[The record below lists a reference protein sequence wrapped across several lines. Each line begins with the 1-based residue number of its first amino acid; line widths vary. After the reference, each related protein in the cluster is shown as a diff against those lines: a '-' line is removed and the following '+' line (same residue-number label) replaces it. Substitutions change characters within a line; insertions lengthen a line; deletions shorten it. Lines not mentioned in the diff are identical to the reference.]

1 MEFLAVADMYLTET
15 ANKADVVLPLVSLA
29 ESNGTVISM
38 DGAVNSVKAA
48 VKPMAETN
56 INTILSVANAM
67 KINFNYADE
76 KEVMREIVETK
87 ALLNRVFNP
96 VLKAVDNAPIY
107 KDRVNT
113 SIAYKNFLNTLEAE
127 GLIK

>member
-38 DGAVNSVKAA
+38 DGAVNAVKAA

-56 INTILSVANAM
+56 INTVLSVANAM

-87 ALLNRVFNP
+87 ALVNRTFNP
-96 VLKAVDNAPIY
+96 ILKAVDNAPIY

-113 SIAYKNFLNTLEAE
+113 NIAYRNFQNTLEAE